1 MAEAEARVAILM
13 GSQSDWEVMQ
23 AAEKA
28 LAELGIPSDARVIS
42 AHRTPERLIRFLRE
56 AEEGSIEVII
66 AGAGMSAHLA
76 GVTAAHTL
84 LPVLGVPL
92 AAGELR
98 GFDALLSTVNMPG
111 GIPVATFGI
120 GKAGAKNAGLFA
132 AAILARGDVA
142 VRERLAKLREAQ
154 SAAVPERPDRG

>member
-1 MAEAEARVAILM
+1 MAQADARVAILM
-13 GSQSDWEVMQ
+13 GSKSDWEVMQ
-23 AAEKA
+23 AAEKS
-28 LAELGIPSDARVIS
+28 LTDLGIACDVRVIS
-42 AHRTPERLIRFLRE
+42 AHRTPERLTRFLRE
-56 AEEGSIEVII
+56 AEQGSIEVII

-132 AAILARGDVA
+132 GSILALGDET
-142 VRERLAKLREAQ
+142 VRAKLQNYRESQ
-154 SAAVPERPDRG
+154 TAAVPETPF